1 MLANWKLSQKGL
13 LLVGVLLVLE
23 LVFIGSLYWLLH
35 ETELL
40 VTKEEHSKKIV
51 GETNKVL
58 QLVYDAGNAAAEY
71 QTQGQPAPAAEKFHD
86 AVDKLP
92 AQIDTLKDICKDNP
106 HYLKRVEVF
115 ETNALKLM
123 KLVSF
128 AMKLAEEGKLG
139 QAMVVGKKIK
149 PKYTI
154 LRKNMFDEVRALMD
168 EQETILKDS
177 PAIHSRMR
185 FLEKASLVFGVS
197 VNVVLAVLMAS
208 FFTRGITTRLNILV
222 SNTQRLAK
230 GEKLNP
236 VLEGKDEISVLDQS
250 FHRMTQELKELEEMK
265 QQFVAM
271 VSHDLRTPLTSIK
284 GFLELLAGGVYGD
297 LNETG
302 EHRAGLAQRNVT
314 RLISLI
320 NDLLDYEK
328 LQSGQFS
335 LDCRQIDAA
344 SPISRSIDALRFF
357 AEKEDVGLITDETD
371 LKAYADEERL
381 VQVLVNLI
389 SNSVKFSPKGAKVTI
404 TAVQK
409 ENFVEFNVIDEGRG
423 VPKNMQEAI
432 FERFKQVKATD
443 ATEKGGTGLGLPIC
457 KALVECHGGQIGVD
471 SEEGK
476 GSRFWF
482 TIPLTKPAE
491 ILAPALVEQGAA
503 TK

>member
-13 LLVGVLLVLE
+13 VLVSVLLVLE
-23 LVFIGSLYWLLH
+23 LAFIGSMYWLLH

-40 VTKEEHSKKIV
+40 VTREEHSKKIV
-51 GETNKVL
+51 GETNRVL

-71 QTQGQPAPAAEKFHD
+71 QTQGQPPPAAEKFHD
-86 AVDKLP
+86 AVDKIP
-92 AQIDTLKDICKDNP
+92 AQIEALKELCQDNP
-106 HYLKRVEVF
+106 HYLQRVEVF
-115 ETNALKLM
+115 ETSTVKLM
-123 KLVSF
+123 KLVGF

-149 PKYTI
+149 PKYTV
-154 LRKNMFDEVRALMD
+154 LRKTMFDEVRALMD
-168 EQETILKDS
+168 EQEEILKDT
-177 PAIHSRMR
+177 PVLHSRMR
-185 FLEKASLVFGVS
+185 VLEKICLVFGLL
-197 VNVVLAVLMAS
+197 VNVVLAVLMAT
-208 FFTRGITTRLNILV
+208 FFTKGITTRLNILV

-230 GEKLNP
+230 NEKLNP

-250 FHRMTQELKELEEMK
+250 FHKMTQDLKELEEVK

-271 VSHDLRTPLTSIK
+271 VSHDLRTPLTSVK

-328 LQSGQFS
+328 LQSGKFN
-335 LDCRQIDAA
+335 LDCREIDVAA
-344 SPISRSIDALRFF
+344 PINRSIDALKFF
-357 AEKEDVGLITDETD
+357 AEKENVELESPEVA

-404 TAVQK
+404 NAIQK
-409 ENFVEFNVIDEGRG
+409 EDFVEFNVIDQGRG
-423 VPKNMQEAI
+423 VPPSMQEAI
-432 FERFKQVKATD
+432 FERFKQVKTSD

-457 KALVECHGGQIGVD
+457 KSLVECHGGRIGVD

-482 TIPLTKPAE
+482 TIPVNKPVPIE
-491 ILAPALVEQGAA
+491 LRS
-503 TK
+503 

>member
-1 MLANWKLSQKGL
+1 MLANWNLSQKGI
-13 LLVGVLLVLE
+13 LLVSVLLVLE
-23 LVFIGSLYWLLH
+23 LVFIGSMYWLLQ
-35 ETELL
+35 ETEKI
-40 VTKEEHSKKIV
+40 VVREEHSKKIV
-51 GETNKVL
+51 GETNRVL
-58 QLVYDAGNAAAEY
+58 QLVYDAGNAAAEF
-71 QTQGQPAPAAEKFHD
+71 QTQGQPPPAAKRFHE

-92 AQIDTLKDICKDNP
+92 EQIDVLKDICKDNP
-106 HYLKRVEVF
+106 HYLQRVQVF
-115 ETNALKLM
+115 ESNTLKLM
-123 KLVSF
+123 RLVGF

-139 QAMVVGKKIK
+139 QAMVVGKRIK

-154 LRKNMFDEVRALMD
+154 LRKAMFDETRLLME
-168 EQETILKDS
+168 EQEAILKDS

-185 FLEKASLVFGVS
+185 MLEKISLVFGLS
-197 VNVVLAVLMAS
+197 VNVVLAILMAL
-208 FFTRGITTRLNILV
+208 FFTKGITARINILV

-236 VLEGKDEISVLDQS
+236 LLGGKDEISLLDQS
-250 FHRMTQELKELEEMK
+250 FHKMTQDLKELEEVK

-271 VSHDLRTPLTSIK
+271 VSHDLRTPLTSVK

-302 EHRAGLAQRNVT
+302 EHRAGLAQRNIT
-314 RLISLI
+314 RLIGLI

-328 LQSGQFS
+328 LQSGKFS
-335 LDCRQIDAA
+335 LDCREIDVA

-357 AEKEDVGLITDETD
+357 AEKENVGLEVGEAN

-389 SNSVKFSPKGAKVTI
+389 SNSVKFSPKGATVTV
-404 TAVQK
+404 TAVPR
-409 ENFVEFNVIDEGRG
+409 ENFVEFNVIDQGRG

-432 FERFKQVKATD
+432 FERFKQVKTTD

-457 KALVECHGGQIGVD
+457 KALVECHGGRIGVD

-482 TIPLTKPAE
+482 TIPVTKPE
-491 ILAPALVEQGAA
+491 EELSPALVEQTA
-503 TK
+503 TR